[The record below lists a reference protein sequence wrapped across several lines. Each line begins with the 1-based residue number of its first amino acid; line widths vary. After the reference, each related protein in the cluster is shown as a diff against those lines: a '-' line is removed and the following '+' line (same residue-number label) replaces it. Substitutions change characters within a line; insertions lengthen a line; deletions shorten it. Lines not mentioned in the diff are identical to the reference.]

1 MAKIVLA
8 LGTSHGPLTHLEA
21 DQWLERA
28 KDDML
33 SGALN
38 TIDGRMVSYQ
48 ELVAERGEPYVRE
61 SSVEHLTRQAEQVQ
75 RAISRIADELEAC
88 APDLVVVVGDDQGE
102 LFGPENMPAVS
113 IFYGKDIATHPWE
126 NAERMPAFWKPVLK
140 GCGLD
145 DFHVYEG
152 APEFSLELIESL
164 IEQHF
169 DVAAAASVPDPAKR
183 GFGHAFGFVVER
195 LYRGRSIPMVPVLL
209 NTYFPPNAPMPG
221 RCYALGRAL
230 RKAIE
235 DSPAELR
242 VALIASGG
250 LSHFLCEEAL
260 DRSVL
265 DAIARKDEAA
275 LAAIPRQAILSGSSE
290 ILNWI
295 TVAGATE
302 HLEMAWSEYM
312 PVYRTPAGTGI
323 GMAFAAW
330 KDIG

>member
-1 MAKIVLA
+1 MARIVLS
-8 LGTSHGPLTHLEA
+8 LGASHGPLTHLEA

-28 KDDML
+28 KDDMN
-33 SGALN
+33 SGSLN
-38 TIDGRMVSYQ
+38 TIDGRMLSYT
-48 ELVAERGEPYVRE
+48 ELVAERGEPYLRE
-61 SSVEHLTRQAEQVQ
+61 SGVEHLSAQAAQVQ
-75 RAISRIADELEAC
+75 QAIVRLGDELEAC

-102 LFGPENMPAVS
+102 LFGPDNMPAIS
-113 IFYGKDIATHPWE
+113 IFYGDKIATHPWE
-126 NAERMPAFWKPVLK
+126 NAEKLPSFWKPVLE

-152 APEFSLELIESL
+152 APEFSRGLIESL
-164 IEQHF
+164 IEQHV

-195 LYRGRSIPMVPVLL
+195 LYRERSIPMVPVLL
-209 NTYFPPNAPMPG
+209 NTYFPPNAPSPG
-221 RCYALGRAL
+221 RCYAIGRAL

-235 DSPAELR
+235 DAPADLR
-242 VALIASGG
+242 VALVASGG

-265 DAIARKDEAA
+265 DAIGRKDEAA
-275 LAAIPRQAILSGSSE
+275 LAAIPRAALTSGSSE

-295 TVAGATE
+295 TVAGASE
-302 HLEMAWSEYM
+302 HLDIAWTEYL

-330 KDIG
+330 KPN